1 MQSSTPFLTSI
12 NLPLDYSPP
21 NILVP
26 LAETAGHSSRRHWV
40 ITRNL
45 TRRGK
50 EKDNDPEISE
60 GLDSRYLREAHALDF
75 GSFALLAGAL
85 EEEMRRRGILIQ
97 EGDDETKALDSLR
110 ESMVCEATAAG
121 DHLQSGSVE
130 SAGSGV
136 TGYWTSQRAAVAEEY
151 IRDLVYGGVDGLAYT
166 RSLAEF
172 VIVAQQS
179 VSLVLSYGSQVA

>member
-1 MQSSTPFLTSI
+1 MQLSMLFLTSN

-21 NILVP
+21 NIVVP

-85 EEEMRRRGILIQ
+85 EEDMHQRVFLLKVFLLK
-97 EGDDETKALDSLR
+97 KATTRPKSLTCYGGACFSR
-110 ESMVCEATAAG
+110 LLLPGTICR
-121 DHLQSGSVE
+121 DHLQSS
-130 SAGSGV
+130 
-136 TGYWTSQRAAVAEEY
+136 
-151 IRDLVYGGVDGLAYT
+151 
-166 RSLAEF
+166 
-172 VIVAQQS
+172 
-179 VSLVLSYGSQVA
+179 